1 MLSVSKHLPFSASTT
16 SIHAWTYLLAVCLFS
31 ISFLVFVNAASSF
44 VITDLIGL
52 KHGVGDLVG
61 TLGLVDELVALIACP
76 FWGILSDRIGVRY
89 VCVTGYVI
97 VGLSLL
103 IFVQAQNVY
112 PQLLIIRALFSIGGA
127 ATSTM
132 VTGILPAISARDT
145 VEGAEIPISKTS
157 QSNQYQ
163 RTAQSSDLRTTLTK
177 VNCNSSSNTSD
188 ENSNTICPDDHTVFT
203 SRSNPQRLAGLVGF
217 FTGCGALVA
226 LTMFLPLPA
235 QFSRIKEIT
244 QAQAIADSFY
254 VVGVVSLVVACIC
267 FFGLKGISGEEDKGY
282 HCTLLQKSTSPQGY
296 QPLLSSEN
304 NNESLHQIPHCL
316 PYWRL
321 LLDSAIL
328 GFTDPEIG
336 LAYVGGFV
344 ARASSVGIS
353 LFIPTYVNTY
363 FIQHGFCT
371 VSPTD
376 PSSELKKECRAA
388 YILAAELT
396 GVSQTVALL
405 FAPIFGYLSDRY
417 RRFNF
422 PILVASFLGIIG
434 YIGFAR
440 LTSPETKNI
449 NGRGGGPSVF
459 FLVALIGLSQIGA
472 IVCSL
477 GLLGRGI
484 LKSKLE
490 FTGKIQSTPETE
502 CHLET
507 SESSSL
513 MPSIP
518 KETYSRRHLKGSIA
532 GVYSLY
538 GGAAIIT
545 LTKLGGY
552 LFDKLSIGAPF
563 YIMAIFNSILL
574 IIGFGTG
581 IFQFF
586 QTRKLAAEIVS

>member
-1 MLSVSKHLPFSASTT
+1 MHSVSKYLPFSASTT
-16 SIHAWTYLLAVCLFS
+16 SVNAWTYLLAVCLFS

-44 VITDLIGL
+44 VITDLIGI
-52 KHGVGDLVG
+52 KDGVGNLVG
-61 TLGLVDELVALIACP
+61 TLGLADEVVALIACP

-89 VCVTGYVI
+89 VCVAGYVI
-97 VGLSLL
+97 IGLSLFL
-103 IFVQAQNVY
+103 FVQAQNVY
-112 PQLLIIRALFSIGGA
+112 PHLLIIRSLFSIGGA

-132 VTGILPAISARDT
+132 VTGILPAISGRDT
-145 VEGAEIPISKTS
+145 VEGAEISISKTS
-157 QSNQYQ
+157 QSDEHQ
-163 RTAQSSDLRTTLTK
+163 RTTQSSDLRTTLK
-177 VNCNSSSNTSD
+177 YFSLNSSESSNNISH
-188 ENSNTICPDDHTVFT
+188 DDHTALT

-226 LTMFLPLPA
+226 LILFLPLPA

-254 VVGVVSLVVACIC
+254 VVGFVSLLVACTC
-267 FFGLKGISGEEDKGY
+267 FFGLKGIIGEEGKGH
-282 HCTLLQKSTSPQGY
+282 HCTLLQKSTSPQGS
-296 QPLLSSEN
+296 QSLQSSQTI
-304 NNESLHQIPHCL
+304 NEISHKVPPFL
-316 PYWRL
+316 PYRRL

-328 GFTDPEIG
+328 GFTDSEIG

-344 ARASSVGIS
+344 ARASSVAIS
-353 LFIPTYVNTY
+353 LFIPTFVNTY
-363 FIQHGFCT
+363 FIQHGFCNI
-371 VSPTD
+371 SPTD

-417 RRFNF
+417 RRLNF
-422 PILVASFLGIIG
+422 PILVASFLGIVG
-434 YIGFAR
+434 YIEFAR

-459 FLVALIGLSQIGA
+459 FIVALIGLSQIGA

-490 FTGKIQSTPETE
+490 STGIIQSVSQTE
-502 CHLET
+502 CHPET

-518 KETYSRRHLKGSIA
+518 KENYSRCHLKGSIA
-532 GVYSLY
+532 GVYSLF

-574 IIGFGTG
+574 IIGVGTG
-581 IFQFF
+581 IFQELE
-586 QTRKLAAEIVS
+586 TRKLAVEIVS